1 MADVARLAGVSTS
14 TVSRALRRAD
24 VVSPELRARVRTAI
38 DALGY
43 VPNPMAGGLAAARTR
58 SVGVI
63 VPSLINSFFAATLDA
78 MAETLAPHGYQIL
91 LGNSAYSLDTE
102 DALVNS
108 FLAWSPAAIV
118 LTGRTH
124 SRATLQRLLAAGV
137 PVVEMWELGDNPID
151 TLIGF
156 SHRSVGRMAA
166 RHLFERG
173 RHRPAFVGAA
183 LAEDRRAAQRAAGFA
198 EAVDELAG
206 APCVVHATPER
217 ASVESGARALAEL
230 LRRHPDVDAV
240 ALSND
245 ALALG
250 ALFECQRRGLS
261 VPLDLALIGFGDL
274 DFTAWTTPPLS
285 TLRPPRRE
293 IGTAVAEHLL
303 ARFADP
309 QCGPTSVDLG
319 CELVARAST

>member
-24 VVSPELRARVRTAI
+24 AVSLELRERVQTAI

-78 MAETLAPHGYQIL
+78 MAEALAPHGYQIL

-108 FLAWSPAAIV
+108 FLAWSPAAMV

-124 SRATLQRLLAAGV
+124 SRATLQRLLAAGM

-156 SHRSVGRMAA
+156 SHRSAARMAA
-166 RHLFERG
+166 RHLIERG
-173 RHRPAFVGAA
+173 RRRLAFVGAA
-183 LAEDRRAAQRAAGFA
+183 LAEDRRAAQRSAGFA
-198 EAVDELAG
+198 EAVQELG
-206 APCVVHATPER
+206 TESPVLHATPER
-217 ASVESGARALAEL
+217 AGVETGARAVAEL
-230 LRRHPDVDAV
+230 LRRHPGLDGV

-261 VPLDLALIGFGDL
+261 VPRDLALIGFGDL
-274 DFTAWTTPPLS
+274 DFTGWTTPPLS

-293 IGTAVAEHLL
+293 IGAAVARHLL

-309 QCGPTSVDLG
+309 QCGPTTIDLG
-319 CELVARAST
+319 CEIVVRAST